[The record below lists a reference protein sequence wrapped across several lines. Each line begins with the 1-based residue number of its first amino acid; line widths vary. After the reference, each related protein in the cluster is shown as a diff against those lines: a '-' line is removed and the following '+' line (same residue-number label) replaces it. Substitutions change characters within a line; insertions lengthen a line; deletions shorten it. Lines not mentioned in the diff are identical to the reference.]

1 MLSSDI
7 RSQID
12 SIWNAFWSGGISNPM
27 EVLEQI
33 TYLLFIRRLDD
44 AHTLEESKA
53 LLLKQ
58 PMAQRIFPEG
68 KDALGRPYD
77 DLRWSRFKNFAP
89 AEMFNVVG
97 ERVFPFLRN
106 RGGDG
111 STYSQHMK
119 DARFTIPTPG
129 LLAKV
134 VDMLDHV
141 PMEDRDTKGDLYEYM
156 LGKIASAG
164 QNGQFRTP
172 RHIIKLMV
180 AMTCL
185 LSGAKKPLIRLS
197 SLHSTN
203 LRFTGTTF

>member
-1 MLSSDI
+1 MLTSDI

-12 SIWNAFWSGGISNPM
+12 AIWNAFWSGGISNPM

-58 PMAQRIFPEG
+58 PMANRIFPEG
-68 KDALGRPYD
+68 KDALGRSYD
-77 DLRWSRFKNFAP
+77 DLRRSRFKNFVP
-89 AEMFNVVG
+89 AEMFTVVG
-97 ERVFPFLRN
+97 EREVPFLRN
-106 RGGDG
+106 MGGDG

-119 DARFTIPTPG
+119 DARFTIPTSG

-134 VDMLDHV
+134 VDILDHV

-156 LGKIASAG
+156 LGKIAAAG
-164 QNGQFRTP
+164 QNGHPSACSGVSQLMRIFELQTKYRTGP
-172 RHIIKLMV
+172 DQS
-180 AMTCL
+180 C
-185 LSGAKKPLIRLS
+185 
-197 SLHSTN
+197 
-203 LRFTGTTF
+203 